1 MPDAINVAGEFKV
14 DLAEII
20 TVDGSIL
27 DLTNKVVNI
36 VIFED
41 IENPY
46 LTGNISFI
54 DDHNVQNLM
63 PLIGQELLKL
73 KIRTPSMKRPNEI
86 IESLFYIKSLA
97 TSLEINQNKKIISF
111 EFISLEGME
120 NRRKTLHRTLT
131 GTFSSMVETILR
143 SDLKST
149 KDFYVDPTM
158 GVKKIVAT
166 DISPIFLINSFVQQS
181 ISEKFGSP
189 TYVFFET
196 LEGFHFRSLESLYK
210 EDAVMDYTSETESGF
225 VERKKGYA
233 NVLTELQKIR
243 KLTLNNSSDH
253 LNDITGGA
261 YASNVITHD
270 IFNKSYSQTGYHYFN
285 SFEKEKHINYF
296 NNRGQQWP
304 IFSAV
309 AIDDN
314 KSTASDRP
322 VKTFL
327 RPVSFSNVPS
337 RKDAHYT
344 NSSGKANYNG
354 YDPDSWITKRTSMM
368 NNFQGI
374 EANIV
379 VDGHTAVRA
388 GEMVNLIIP
397 SNAQKKQIKENQ
409 TDRFFRG
416 AFLIRNIMH
425 DFTVDDTGNK
435 HTIEMSCVA
444 DCVEE
449 LIPGT
454 EKNPVPKI
462 YGKSNKQNPITINVA
477 TD

>member
-225 VERKKGYA
+225 VEEKKDM
-233 NVLTELQKIR
+233 LMFLQ
-243 KLTLNNSSDH
+243 NC
-253 LNDITGGA
+253 
-261 YASNVITHD
+261 
-270 IFNKSYSQTGYHYFN
+270 
-285 SFEKEKHINYF
+285 
-296 NNRGQQWP
+296 
-304 IFSAV
+304 
-309 AIDDN
+309 
-314 KSTASDRP
+314 
-322 VKTFL
+322 
-327 RPVSFSNVPS
+327 
-337 RKDAHYT
+337 
-344 NSSGKANYNG
+344 
-354 YDPDSWITKRTSMM
+354 KR
-368 NNFQGI
+368 
-374 EANIV
+374 
-379 VDGHTAVRA
+379 
-388 GEMVNLIIP
+388 
-397 SNAQKKQIKENQ
+397 
-409 TDRFFRG
+409 
-416 AFLIRNIMH
+416 
-425 DFTVDDTGNK
+425 
-435 HTIEMSCVA
+435 
-444 DCVEE
+444 
-449 LIPGT
+449 
-454 EKNPVPKI
+454 
-462 YGKSNKQNPITINVA
+462 
-477 TD
+477 